1 MITITEQ
8 AKAKIAD
15 ILAEENNPAL
25 RVRAFVQ
32 GGGCSGFQYG
42 FTLDEEQGEDDFD
55 VEGVEEDKLK
65 TDIDGYEYVSHSER
79 LFFLD
84 EYVDDI
90 FAQHN
95 SIED

>member
-1 MITITEQ
+1 MSV
-8 AKAKIAD
+8 KIVINLDGGLVRDVYINDPSID
-15 ILAEENNPAL
+15 IECI
-25 RVRAFVQ
+25 VV
-32 GGGCSGFQYG
+32 
-42 FTLDEEQGEDDFD
+42 DFD